1 MTKINIIFSTKNEE
15 NTNNIIESIIK
26 SYSFDNNKNYIL
38 SIVIFDK
45 TFKQNIESKLERL
58 PLNIKVINLFEI
70 QELEKKYSNF
80 FSKAYHHLL
89 AR

>member
-45 TFKQNIESKLERL
+45 TFKQNIESKLERF
-58 PLNIKVINLFEI
+58 PLNI
-70 QELEKKYSNF
+70 
-80 FSKAYHHLL
+80 
-89 AR
+89 